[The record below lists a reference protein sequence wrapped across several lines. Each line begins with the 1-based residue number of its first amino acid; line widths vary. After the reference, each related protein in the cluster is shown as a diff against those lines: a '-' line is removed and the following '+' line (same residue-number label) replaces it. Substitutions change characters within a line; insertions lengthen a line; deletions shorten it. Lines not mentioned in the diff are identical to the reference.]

1 VKCRFG
7 EFKLR
12 KECLM
17 RKALFAAVCILIAAV
32 TPGFTQTGGK
42 EAVRDKLVGSWR
54 LLWVEEQLADGTMK
68 RSTDR
73 VGTIVYTR
81 DGHMSVQIMLPEGQD
96 APGSNPVKYDQA
108 HYEAY
113 YGPYEVDE
121 AAHTV
126 THHVEGALVRSLIGK
141 NLTRVYRFEG
151 KQLILKSSR
160 PDEHWTIAWERN

>member
-1 VKCRFG
+1 MK
-7 EFKLR
+7 
-12 KECLM
+12 
-17 RKALFAAVCILIAAV
+17 KALFAAVWILVAALTAGV
-32 TPGFTQTGGK
+32 AQSGGK
-42 EAVRDKLVGSWR
+42 DSTRDKLVGSWR
-54 LLWVEEQLADGTMK
+54 LAWVEEQLADGTMK
-68 RSTDR
+68 KYTDR

-96 APGSNPVKYDQA
+96 PGANPVKYDQG

-113 YGPYEVDE
+113 YGPYEIDE

-151 KQLILKSSR
+151 KQLILTSSR
-160 PDEHWTIAWERN
+160 PDEHWTIAWEHN

>member
-1 VKCRFG
+1 
-7 EFKLR
+7 
-12 KECLM
+12 M
-17 RKALFAAVCILIAAV
+17 RKALFAAVWILIAAV
-32 TPGFTQTGGK
+32 APGIGQNGGMQSAK
-42 EAVRDKLVGSWR
+42 ESVRDKLVGSWR

-68 RSTDR
+68 RYSDR
-73 VGTIVYTR
+73 VGTIVYTG

-96 APGSNPVKYDQA
+96 PGNNPVKYDHA

-151 KQLILKSSR
+151 EQLILKSSR
-160 PDEHWTIAWERN
+160 QDEHWTIAWEQNQER